1 MFLFSSSTV
10 ILLRMTLHPT
20 MWILCSSP
28 KSPPAVPWR
37 RRQLSCPLC
46 PLHPPSL
53 DWIVPCWRW
62 PTQTAPAVSCLRCDE
77 SGATINCGAR
87 VLFSLPF
94 SFRSFRI
101 CFCCICWPIC
111 HLDKRSATFRGFWTG
126 WSKSAGSEGLS
137 GCCRVKIYICACVH
151 VCVCCFCCFLLFLC
165 YFALHGCWSLNCVAL
180 AALIVVG
187 LDCMILGMVKK
198 LKLTSGQLL
207 LLTSPHLQ

>member
-111 HLDKRSATFRGFWTG
+111 HLDKQSATFRGFWTG

-137 GCCRVKIYICACVH
+137 GCCRVKIYICT
-151 VCVCCFCCFLLFLC
+151 CVCMFVFAASAASCSFFVTLLC
-165 YFALHGCWSLNCVAL
+165 MVAE
-180 AALIVVG
+180 V
-187 LDCMILGMVKK
+187 
-198 LKLTSGQLL
+198 LTV
-207 LLTSPHLQ
+207 